1 MSTISISQ
9 AAAELATLK
18 ARVAEHEA
26 YIAANEPP
34 PSSAPDESIDW
45 LAPPPKS
52 LRKRIGEAIHESM
65 RPFLNEDKL
74 MADVAKA
81 EATAVARVMEIIE
94 SRNGRCPSP

>member
-1 MSTISISQ
+1 
-9 AAAELATLK
+9 
-18 ARVAEHEA
+18 
-26 YIAANEPP
+26 
-34 PSSAPDESIDW
+34 
-45 LAPPPKS
+45 
-52 LRKRIGEAIHESM
+52 M